1 MGAKIEM
8 KRPAATP
15 SSGYG
20 LPQVGAAASPKR
32 TPHGRLRRQALF
44 LTCTALVAAPLSAWA
59 VTFNANDAASLQAAI
74 AAVNSGA
81 ADTIN
86 ITGNIT
92 LTSELPPITAAVTIN
107 GNGNTVSGN
116 NQYRV
121 LFVAAPSGAAVNIS
135 NVTLADGYAKGGNG
149 GGGGGGGMGA
159 GGAIFAMSGANT
171 LTDVGFSGNRAQ
183 GGNGGTG
190 ATGGGGG
197 LGGNGS
203 GPGGFISGGGGGIG
217 VGATGGTNSTGG
229 GAGILPGAGGGS
241 ASSTGGG
248 ANGGG
253 GGGSSAGSG
262 GGGGGVGGGNSGGS
276 AGGSGGFGGGGGGS
290 GSNAAGNGGFGGG
303 GGGGYQGTMTG
314 GWGGFG
320 GGGGAAING
329 PGGSVY
335 GGGGGGSSGLGG
347 GGGGMGAGGAVF
359 VCSATI
365 NASCGATLTI
375 SNNANKTID
384 GTVVAG
390 ISQGSGGAGTAQGGS
405 LFLTNGTVGNIS
417 VASGTTT
424 TISGSIVGTGDGGIA
439 LSGGG
444 TLALT
449 STTNSFNGI
458 SVSGTGSTLSVA
470 APGSVTGTIALADR
484 TRLHFAGGGNYGN
497 AATVAGVTTLDT
509 GGVGNTVTYSGQI
522 SNGSGAGAIEVIG
535 GGTLA
540 LTNIAN
546 SYSNGTT
553 VKGNTTLSL
562 NDDRVLGASTGG
574 LTLGDATSFGRVA
587 STAGFSSAR
596 AIVLGQGG
604 GEFAPGLGATVTLS
618 GTVSGTGGVLRVA
631 GPGRLVL
638 TASNSYDGGTE
649 VTGGTLAISH
659 NNALGSGTLTL
670 ADQSTLLLNSGG
682 MNVANAMKLRGTANF
697 AIASGSQST
706 YSGVI
711 SDDSGPAGLSVS
723 GSGKLILTGAN
734 SYSGGTTIS
743 AATTL
748 QLGNGATNGTIVGP
762 VVNNGTLAF
771 ETLGSVG
778 FGGTVTGTGALTKLG
793 SGTLTLT
800 GAVGS
805 TGATN
810 INGGTLAIGAGGSL
824 ASTGTVWLNASTAV
838 LDLNGH
844 ALTIGGL
851 GGSFGEVKLGNS
863 GVLTLGGSGNN
874 YLGIISGAGSVIK
887 SGGST
892 QVLAGENTY
901 TGGTTISSGALQ
913 IGMGGTTGS
922 IIGNVVNNGLIAFNR
937 SDDYTFAG
945 NISGTGG
952 MIKSSTGVLTLT
964 GVHTFTGETNVSA
977 GTLQIGDG
985 VTDGSFAGS
994 IFNIAHVI
1002 FNTGGSSSYAGSIY
1016 DTSGPAGTLTKTGA
1030 GTLTLT
1036 GANTYRGG
1044 TTVSAGTLAL
1054 GGHGR
1059 LLGDGAVTVVAGATF
1074 DVGGYAQGV
1083 GALSGAGTVQL
1094 GSGGALTV
1102 GNADASSTFAGSII
1116 GGGSLTKAGTGT
1128 FTLTGANSFTGG
1140 TTISGGTLQIGDG
1153 AGTGSLVGNVVNNAT
1168 LAFNRTGSL
1177 TLAGDILGTGA
1188 LTKSGTGTLTLAG
1201 AASHTGGT
1209 TISAGA
1215 LQIGDGGTIGAISGN
1230 ILNNGALSFK
1240 RSNELSYAGVI
1251 SGSGSLTQAGG
1262 GTLTLTAANTYSGG
1276 TTISAGILRIGN
1288 DGTNDGSVGG
1298 AVFNDGTFEFDNLN
1312 AASIAGVIS
1321 GNGALRKLGSNT
1333 LTLTGASTYYG
1344 PTSIAAGTLRL
1355 GGNNRLNAS
1364 GDVSVSSGA
1373 SFDLGGFSQAI
1384 GALSGAGEV
1393 KLGSGGALSTG
1404 RATDAIFAG
1413 VISGAGSLTKT
1424 GTGRLT
1430 LAGDNTF
1437 TGSTTIAAGTLQIGD
1452 AGTAGALATDVSNS
1466 GVLAFNRTDEHIFDK
1481 VISDGVGAG
1490 SVEQNGTGRT
1500 IFTGANTYT
1509 GGTTVNAGALQ
1520 IGNGGAA
1527 GSIAGSVTV
1536 ASGAEF
1542 AVKRS
1547 DIYALPNAVS
1557 GAGSFAQRGTGTTV
1571 LGDGMTYSGGTVIE
1585 AGTLK
1590 VGSGGAQG
1598 SLGSGAIANAGA
1610 LVIDKNNAVM
1620 IAGAISGTG
1629 SFETTGGTGGSGVTK
1644 LSGASTYT
1652 GATTVSGGTLEVS
1665 GSLGNTAVTVQSG
1678 ATLAGAGSIT
1688 GAVTVASGAR
1698 LAPGANPGT
1707 LATGTL
1713 TVGALVLSSGS
1724 QLDFDLGLPNLPAGS
1739 GSDRVDVTGNLT
1751 LAGTL
1756 NVANAGGFGGGIYR
1770 LFNYG
1775 GTLTNNG
1782 VVLGTL
1788 PGGVSAGDLS
1798 VQTSVSSQ
1806 VNLVN
1811 SNGLTLKF
1819 WDGGAAGN
1827 ANNGAIDGGAGIWS
1841 ATSGNWTNQDGSIN
1855 APAAPA
1861 PGFMVFQGT
1870 AGIVTVDTSLGAVS
1884 ATGMQF
1890 DANGYRIEGGAL
1902 ALSGTQAI
1910 IRVGDGTTGGASY
1923 VATIASNLTGA
1934 SELVKTDF
1942 GTLVLSGTNSYTG
1955 GTLLNAGTL
1964 SVSADGNLGQAAGG
1978 LAFNGGVLRVTGT
1991 SFTSTSRT
1999 VSWGSNGGGFDIA
2012 DAANS
2017 FTLSQALSGTGG
2029 LAKLGA
2035 GTLVLTG
2042 TNSHTGGTT
2051 ISAGTLQVG
2060 AGSTTGEIT
2069 GAVVNNGRLAFNRS
2083 DSVTFAGAI
2092 SGSGALTQMGSGTLT
2107 LTGANSYTGGTAISA
2122 GTLQIGD
2129 GGTTGAI
2136 SGNVANSGTLAFKRS
2151 DLVAFSG
2158 QISGTGALKQL
2169 GTGTLNLTG
2178 VNTYSGGT
2186 TITAGTLR
2194 GSATSFG
2201 SGAILNNAALVID
2214 QNSDAQF
2221 ANAINGNGRFTK
2233 TGTGSLNLTGTSTL
2247 SGPTTIAAGRLA
2259 VNGSLANSAVT
2270 VESGA
2275 TLGGNGTIG
2284 RLNVLSGGIVAPGN
2298 SIGTLTVNGNVL
2310 FAPGSIYQVEVNGAG
2325 QSDQIISTGTI
2336 TVSGAT
2342 LAIAAIS
2349 GSMPPSARFKLFD
2362 AAGGVS
2368 GQFNSVTSNF
2378 AFLTTGLSYDAS
2390 QTYLTI
2396 ARNDASFGSVG
2407 QTRNQT
2413 SLGAAGERL
2422 GTGNP
2427 VYDAIVKLDAPSAR
2441 QAFDALSGEVHAS
2454 AQSILVEDSTVV
2466 RTTAIDRLR
2475 SAFGTVAAAQQ
2486 PVMTYGFTAD
2496 MAAPVTGPMPR
2507 LVPNDRFA
2515 VWGQGF
2521 GSWGRNEAQGGVSKL
2536 SRSSGGF
2543 LLGADAA
2550 VFDNWRVGLYS
2561 GYSRSTFEAKGRI
2574 SSGNSDNYHLG
2585 LYGGGQWG
2593 ALGLRAGA
2601 AYSWHDL
2608 TVDRTVSFTGFSDRL
2623 RGDYNAATAQV
2634 FGELGY
2640 RIDAGRVALEPFA
2653 GLAYVNLQ
2661 TDGFSERGGTA
2672 ALASRSSDMS
2682 TAFSTLGMRASTTVT
2697 VNGMAL
2703 ELRGALAWRHAFGD
2717 VMPASLLS
2725 FAGGTPFSIT
2735 GIPIAKNAAV
2745 LDAGLDLAVAPN
2757 ARLSLS
2763 YGGQYSAHAIE
2774 QTVKGSLAVKF

>member
-1 MGAKIEM
+1 MTAEIETG
-8 KRPAATP
+8 RRVRLAGT
-15 SSGYG
+15 GIDD
-20 LPQVGAAASPKR
+20 GAAPEAKR
-32 TPHGRLRRQALF
+32 ADQGVAPVRHWRRRRAVL
-44 LTCTALVAAPLSAWA
+44 LACTALVMPAMLAATQRPALAQYTGANGGNGSGAPNGATAGGAGGGGAYGDGSATA
-59 VTFNANDAASLQAAI
+59 PGGGGGSTSGQGNRGGSGGGSDGAGGGGGGYAAGAGGGGGGAGGAGLALNADLNNSAAI
-74 AAVNSGA
+74 
-81 ADTIN
+81 
-86 ITGNIT
+86 TG
-92 LTSELPPITAAVTIN
+92 
-107 GNGNTVSGN
+107 G
-116 NQYRV
+116 
-121 LFVAAPSGAAVNIS
+121 
-135 NVTLADGYAKGGNG
+135 KGGNG
-149 GGGGGGGMGA
+149 GGGNYNSMPNYSYGGGG
-159 GGAIFAMSGANT
+159 
-171 LTDVGFSGNRAQ
+171 
-183 GGNGGTG
+183 
-190 ATGGGGG
+190 
-197 LGGNGS
+197 
-203 GPGGFISGGGGGIG
+203 
-217 VGATGGTNSTGG
+217 
-229 GAGILPGAGGGS
+229 
-241 ASSTGGG
+241 
-248 ANGGG
+248 
-253 GGGSSAGSG
+253 
-262 GGGGGVGGGNSGGS
+262 
-276 AGGSGGFGGGGGGS
+276 GGGGGGS
-290 GSNAAGNGGFGGG
+290 GIIAGTGANLTNS
-303 GGGGYQGTMTG
+303 GTITG
-314 GWGGFG
+314 G
-320 GGGGAAING
+320 N
-329 PGGSVY
+329 
-335 GGGGGGSSGLGG
+335 GGGGGSSNGAINPFTDPSGNGAGGRGGNGITATGSAGLTITNTGTIKGG
-347 GGGGMGAGGAVF
+347 GGGTDFQNAQPYRPQAGGYGIIGQNLTIINSGTIAGGALGGAGGLNGAASTAIIITGGTNSIRALAGSSIGAIELGGTTTLAGVF
-359 VCSATI
+359 NNTIQVNGGVAMSVSGATAADDVTGITTLTNYGTTTIGAGRTLSAQTI
-365 NASCGATLTI
+365 NNAAGTISIGTGATLKGIGNTLN
-375 SNNANKTID
+375 NNAVID
-384 GTVVAG
+384 VGV
-390 ISQGSGGAGTAQGGS
+390 GGS
-405 LFLTNGTVGNIS
+405 VIDAGAINNQ
-417 VASGTTT
+417 
-424 TISGSIVGTGDGGIA
+424 
-439 LSGGG
+439 GGG
-444 TLALT
+444 TINFNGPTGSAVLSAGQGINNDGQIKVLGGDVAVTGDINNQNNGTLSLT
-449 STTNSFNGI
+449 GGNMTGIGTLTNS
-458 SVSGTGSTLSVA
+458 GTATVNVA
-470 APGSVTGTIALADR
+470 AGYNLGVGTFTMTGGSVTGTGSITATTAFNLSAGTIGASLA
-484 TRLHFAGGGNYGN
+484 
-497 AATVAGVTTLDT
+497 
-509 GGVGNTVTYSGQI
+509 
-522 SNGSGAGAIEVIG
+522 GAGALAKTGV
-535 GGTLA
+535 GT
-540 LTNIAN
+540 
-546 SYSNGTT
+546 
-553 VKGNTTLSL
+553 
-562 NDDRVLGASTGG
+562 
-574 LTLGDATSFGRVA
+574 
-587 STAGFSSAR
+587 
-596 AIVLGQGG
+596 
-604 GEFAPGLGATVTLS
+604 
-618 GTVSGTGGVLRVA
+618 
-631 GPGRLVL
+631 
-638 TASNSYDGGTE
+638 
-649 VTGGTLAISH
+649 
-659 NNALGSGTLTL
+659 
-670 ADQSTLLLNSGG
+670 
-682 MNVANAMKLRGTANF
+682 
-697 AIASGSQST
+697 
-706 YSGVI
+706 
-711 SDDSGPAGLSVS
+711 
-723 GSGKLILTGAN
+723 LILTGTN
-734 SYSGGTTIS
+734 TYTGGTTIS
-743 AATTL
+743 AGTL
-748 QLGNGATNGTIVGP
+748 QLGNGTTDGTILGSVI
-762 VVNNGTLAF
+762 NNGTLAF
-771 ETLGSVG
+771 NTSGSISY
-778 FGGTVTGTGALTKLG
+778 GGTVTGTGALTKAG

-800 GAVGS
+800 SAIGS

-810 INGGTLAIGAGGSL
+810 INGGTLKLGADGALSSDSL
-824 ASTGTVWLNASTAV
+824 LNINSAAGV
-838 LDLNGH
+838 FDLDGRTQ
-844 ALTIGGL
+844 TIGGL
-851 GGSFGEVKLGNS
+851 DGLGEVKLGS
-863 GVLTLGGSGNN
+863 AALTVLRTSSLSSFAGVISSTGSLTK
-874 YLGIISGAGSVIK
+874 SGAG
-887 SGGST
+887 
-892 QVLAGENTY
+892 QLVLTGDNTY
-901 TGGTTISSGALQ
+901 TGGTTISGGTLQ
-913 IGMGGTTGS
+913 IGSGTTTGS
-922 IIGNVVNNGLIAFNR
+922 ILGNVVNDGMLAFSR
-937 SDDYTFAG
+937 SDDYIFAG
-945 NISGTGG
+945 NISGSGQVTKTGNAKLILTGNNTYTGG
-952 MIKSSTGVLTLT
+952 TT
-964 GVHTFTGETNVSA
+964 VSF

-985 VTDGSFAGS
+985 TTDGSIAG
-994 IFNIAHVI
+994 NIYVRTSLV
-1002 FNTGGSSSYAGSIY
+1002 FNTAGTSSYAGGAFDGGS
-1016 DTSGPAGTLTKTGA
+1016 DRGTFTKDGA
-1030 GTLTLT
+1030 GTLTIT
-1036 GANTYRGG
+1036 GENTHRGG
-1044 TTVSAGTLAL
+1044 TKVVAGTLKL
-1054 GGHGR
+1054 GGNNR
-1059 LLGDGAVTVVAGATF
+1059 LGSDGDLEVQSGATF
-1074 DVGGYAQGV
+1074 DMDGRAQGL
-1083 GALSGAGTVQL
+1083 AKLEGAGTVQL
-1094 GSGGALTV
+1094 GTGGALTV
-1102 GNADASSTFAGSII
+1102 GNADASSTFAGGII

-1128 FTLTGANSFTGG
+1128 LTLTGANGFTGG

-1153 AGTGSLVGNVVNNAT
+1153 SGTGSLVGNVVNNAA

-1177 TLAGDILGTGA
+1177 SFAGDISGTGA
-1188 LTKSGTGTLTLAG
+1188 LTKSGAGTLILTG
-1201 AASHTGGT
+1201 AASHAGGT
-1209 TISAGA
+1209 TISVGA
-1215 LQIGDGGTIGAISGN
+1215 LQIGDSGTTGAISGN

-1240 RSNELSYAGVI
+1240 RTNDLSYAGVI
-1251 SGSGSLTQAGG
+1251 SGSGSLTQAGS
-1262 GTLTLTAANTYSGG
+1262 GTLTLTAVNTFSGG
-1276 TTISAGILRIGN
+1276 TTITTGGTLRIGN

-1298 AVFNDGTFEFDNLN
+1298 AVFNDGSLEFDNLN
-1312 AASIAGVIS
+1312 AASFAGVIS

-1333 LTLTGASTYYG
+1333 LTLTGASTYSG
-1344 PTSIAAGTLRL
+1344 PTSIAAGTLLL
-1355 GGNNRLNAS
+1355 GGNNRLNTS
-1364 GDVSVSSGA
+1364 SDVSVSSGA
-1373 SFDLGGFSQAI
+1373 SFDLGGFSQGI

-1393 KLGSGGALSTG
+1393 KLGSGGALSAGT
-1404 RATDAIFAG
+1404 TSDSIFAG
-1413 VISGAGSLTKT
+1413 AISGAGSLTKT

-1430 LAGDNTF
+1430 LTGDNTF
-1437 TGSTTIAAGTLQIGD
+1437 TGSTTIAAGTLQIGN

-1466 GVLAFNRTDEHIFDK
+1466 GVLAFNRINEYIFSH
-1481 VISDGVGAG
+1481 VVSDGVGAG

-1500 IFTGANTYT
+1500 ILTGTNTYT

-1547 DIYALPNAVS
+1547 DIYAMPNAVS

-1610 LVIDKNNAVM
+1610 LVIDKNNAIT

-1629 SFETTGGTGGSGVTK
+1629 SFETTGGTGGTGVTK
-1644 LSGASTYT
+1644 LSGASSYT

-1678 ATLAGAGSIT
+1678 ATLAGAGTIA
-1688 GAVTVASGAR
+1688 GAVTIASGGR

-1707 LATGTL
+1707 LTTGTL
-1713 TVGALVLSSGS
+1713 SVGALTLSSGS
-1724 QLDFDLGLPNLPAGS
+1724 QLDFDLGLPNLPTGS

-1770 LFNYG
+1770 LINYG

-1782 VVLGTL
+1782 LTLGTL
-1788 PGGVSAGDLS
+1788 PSGVSAGDLS
-1798 VQTSVSSQ
+1798 VQTSVTSQ

-1841 ATSGNWTNQDGSIN
+1841 ATSGNWTDQNGSIN
-1855 APAAPA
+1855 GPAAPA

-1870 AGIVTVDTSLGAVS
+1870 SGIVTVDTSLGTVS

-1890 DANGYRIEGGAL
+1890 AADGYRIEGGTVT
-1902 ALSGTQAI
+1902 LSGAQAI
-1910 IRVGDGTTGGASY
+1910 IRVGDGTSGGASY

-1934 SELVKTDF
+1934 SDLVKTDL

-1955 GTLLNAGTL
+1955 NTLLNAGTL
-1964 SVSADGNLGQAAGG
+1964 SVSSDGNLGQAAGG
-1978 LAFNGGVLRVTGT
+1978 LVFNGGVLRVTGT
-1991 SFTSTSRT
+1991 SFTATSRA

-2017 FTLSQALSGTGG
+2017 FTLSQALSGAGG
-2029 LAKLGA
+2029 LTKLGA

-2042 TNSHTGGTT
+2042 ANSHTGGTT

-2060 AGSTTGEIT
+2060 AGGTTGEIT
-2069 GAVVNNGRLAFNRS
+2069 GAVVNNGRLAFSRS

-2092 SGSGALTQMGSGTLT
+2092 SGSGALTQMGSGTLI
-2107 LTGANSYTGGTAISA
+2107 LTGVNSYTGGTAISA

-2136 SGNVANSGTLAFKRS
+2136 GGNVANSGTLAFNRS
-2151 DLVAFSG
+2151 DMVAFSG
-2158 QISGTGALKQL
+2158 QISGAGALKQL
-2169 GTGTLNLTG
+2169 GTGTLDLTG

-2214 QNSDAQF
+2214 QGSDARF
-2221 ANAINGNGRFTK
+2221 ANAINGTGRFTK
-2233 TGTGSLNLTGTSTL
+2233 TGIGSLNLTGTSTL

-2298 SIGTLTVNGNVL
+2298 SIGTLTVNGNVS
-2310 FAPGSIYQVEVNGAG
+2310 FAPGSIYQVEVNGGG

-2349 GSMPPSARFKLFD
+2349 GAMPPSARFKLFD

-2368 GQFNSVTSNF
+2368 GQFTSVTSNF
-2378 AFLTTGLSYDAS
+2378 AFLTPGLSYDAA

-2396 ARNDASFGSVG
+2396 ARNDVSFGSVG

-2413 SLGAAGERL
+2413 SLGTAGERL

-2454 AQSILVEDSTVV
+2454 AQAILVEDSTVV
-2466 RTTAIDRLR
+2466 RGTAIDRLR

-2507 LVPNDRFA
+2507 LVPSDRFA

-2550 VFDNWRVGLYS
+2550 VFDNWRVGFYS

-2623 RGDYNAATAQV
+2623 RSDYNAATAQV

-2661 TDGFSERGGTA
+2661 SDGFTERGGAA
-2672 ALASRSSDMS
+2672 ALVGRSSDMS
-2682 TAFSTLGMRASTTVT
+2682 TAFTTLGLRASTAVT
-2697 VNGMAL
+2697 VNGMGL

-2717 VMPASLLS
+2717 VTPASPLS

-2745 LDAGLDLAVAPN
+2745 LDAGLDLAVSPN
-2757 ARLSLS
+2757 ATLSLS

-2774 QTVKGSLAVKF
+2774 QTVKGTFAVKF